1 MSLILFAIYSSYAIE
16 FVSIE
21 HPGNIANKYGY
32 GALDYLYYIGKYEVT
47 NAQYCDFLNCV
58 AQKADSNRLFSPL
71 MQQHF
76 FGAIRPLRKSNLRNM
91 GERAIPARFRTKTI
105 GIW

>member
-32 GALDYLYYIGKYEVT
+32 GALDYLYQK
-47 NAQYCDFLNCV
+47 NV
-58 AQKADSNRLFSPL
+58 AASKVKKVDCYLLFE
-71 MQQHF
+71 QH
-76 FGAIRPLRKSNLRNM
+76 NLRNHN
-91 GERAIPARFRTKTI
+91 I
-105 GIW
+105 GHS